1 MKDLDA
7 LLNSGN
13 PWAVQKGKLLS
24 ELKEQ
29 YDNGMLSADEF
40 KELLQDISNTDA
52 MTKDANAIQAKAMV
66 VAAVS
71 GLMKLA

>member
-7 LLNSGN
+7 LLNSSN

-29 YDNGMLSADEF
+29 YDNGMVSADEF
-40 KELLQDISNTDA
+40 KELVQDIANTDA
-52 MTKDANAIQAKAMV
+52 MTKDAAAIQAKAMV
-66 VAAVS
+66 VAAVTS
-71 GLMKLA
+71 LMKVV